1 MLPWLGKTIAG
12 TTEGPTPITDLP
24 QPHENEIS
32 FILEAHTFIYWLTEG
47 TLRLFECS
55 SETL

>member
-32 FILEAHTFIYWLTEG
+32 FILEVLGFIY
-47 TLRLFECS
+47 
-55 SETL
+55 